1 MRSSPSKSATAAT
14 SWKAARS
21 PSPVTRKSFF
31 PTRKFERR
39 IWERA
44 PPDALPL
51 SASSRHHLDLPFST
65 IVVAAPRAVQAGR
78 AFAWY
83 EDAMRLFKLA
93 PITWCV
99 LGFVTLATDFGLQL
113 VPGIGI
119 AASKVIVPLVE
130 CGMLIGA
137 GVLDHGQPLS
147 LRYTVIAFG
156 ARPGA
161 VAAIVIG
168 ALAIFAAEA
177 LAAYYFGG
185 ANLLAPDSETGDL
198 SSAAVIGI
206 VMTGAL
212 ASLPVAFVPFA
223 VLFSGASFV
232 DAFVSSE
239 RAFALSI
246 APLLLFTAIAVVLVA
261 LGLLLFGVGL
271 IAVFPLLSAASYAA
285 WKDIFIVDV
294 GPAAASSTRS

>member
-1 MRSSPSKSATAAT
+1 MRSSRSKSATAVT

-21 PSPVTRKSFF
+21 PCPATRKIFF
-31 PTRKFERR
+31 QTRRFARR
-39 IWERA
+39 ISARVS
-44 PPDALPL
+44 PDAAAL
-51 SASSRHHLDLPFST
+51 RHHLDLPFPT
-65 IVVAAPRAVQAGR
+65 VVVAAPRTVRTQR

-83 EDAMRLFKLA
+83 QEAMRLFKLA
-93 PITWCV
+93 PITWCA
-99 LGFVTLATDFGLQL
+99 LGFITLAADFCLQL

-137 GVLDHGQPLS
+137 AALDRGQPLS
-147 LRYTVIAFG
+147 LRYTLTAFG

-177 LAAYYFGG
+177 LAAYYFAG
-185 ANLLAPDSETGDL
+185 ANLLAADSESSDL

-206 VMTGAL
+206 VITGAL

-223 VLFSGASFV
+223 VLLSGASFV
-232 DAFVSSE
+232 DAFATSV
-239 RAFALSI
+239 RAFALNL
-246 APLLLFTAIAVVLVA
+246 APLLVFAAIGVVLVA

-271 IAVFPLLSAASYAA
+271 IVVFPLLSAASYAA

>member
-1 MRSSPSKSATAAT
+1 
-14 SWKAARS
+14 
-21 PSPVTRKSFF
+21 
-31 PTRKFERR
+31 
-39 IWERA
+39 
-44 PPDALPL
+44 
-51 SASSRHHLDLPFST
+51 LDLPFST

-99 LGFVTLATDFGLQL
+99 LGFITLAADFGLQL

-137 GVLDHGQPLS
+137 AALDRGQPLS
-147 LRYTVIAFG
+147 LRYALTAFG

-168 ALAIFAAEA
+168 ALAVFAAEA
-177 LAAYYFGG
+177 LAAYYFAG
-185 ANLLAPDSETGDL
+185 ANLLAPDSETGEL
-198 SSAAVIGI
+198 SSAAVAGI

-223 VLFSGASFV
+223 VLLSGASFV
-232 DAFVSSE
+232 DAFVSSA
-239 RAFALSI
+239 RAFALNL
-246 APLLLFTAIAVVLVA
+246 APLLLFAAIAVVLVV
-261 LGLLLFGVGL
+261 LGLLLLGVGL

-285 WKDIFIVDV
+285 WKDIFAV
-294 GPAAASSTRS
+294 GAGGT

>member
-1 MRSSPSKSATAAT
+1 
-14 SWKAARS
+14 
-21 PSPVTRKSFF
+21 
-31 PTRKFERR
+31 
-39 IWERA
+39 
-44 PPDALPL
+44 
-51 SASSRHHLDLPFST
+51 LDLPFSPV
-65 IVVAAPRAVQAGR
+65 IVAAPRAVGAGR

-99 LGFVTLATDFGLQL
+99 LGFITLAADFGLQL
-113 VPGIGI
+113 VPGIGV

-137 GVLDHGQPLS
+137 GALDRGQPLS
-147 LRYTVIAFG
+147 LRYTLAAFG

-168 ALAIFAAEA
+168 ALAVFAAEA

-185 ANLLAPDSETGDL
+185 ANLLAPDPESGDL

-223 VLFSGASFV
+223 VLFSA
-232 DAFVSSE
+232 
-239 RAFALSI
+239 RR
-246 APLLLFTAIAVVLVA
+246 
-261 LGLLLFGVGL
+261 
-271 IAVFPLLSAASYAA
+271 
-285 WKDIFIVDV
+285 
-294 GPAAASSTRS
+294 SSTHS